1 MPYPPFIIIFLFIIF
16 VLFSAIKIIRE
27 YERAVVFRLG
37 RYVGTKGPGII
48 ILIPFIDKMEKVSL
62 RTITMDIDPQD
73 IITKDNVSVK
83 VNAVLYFRV
92 VYPEKAIIDVE
103 HYLFATNQI
112 SQTTLR
118 SIVGQSDLDELLIE
132 RDRINQKLQSIIDDH
147 TEPWGIKVSSVEVK
161 QIDLPL
167 EMQRAMARQA
177 EAERE
182 RRSKVIAAD
191 GEFQAAK
198 KLADAAAQIQDYPVA
213 LQLRYLQTLAD
224 VATEKNSTTIFPVP
238 IDLLTPFMEKGKAVT
253 AEKLADIKK
262 SLDEFEAN
270 EIKRKA
276 KKE

>member
-1 MPYPPFIIIFLFIIF
+1 MSFSPLIIIIVFVIFI
-16 VLFSAIKIIRE
+16 LFSAIKVIRE

-37 RYVGTKGPGII
+37 RYIGTKGPGLI
-48 ILIPFIDKMEKVSL
+48 ILIPFVDKMEKVTL

-73 IITKDNVSVK
+73 IITKDNVSLK

-92 VYPEKAIIDVE
+92 VYPDKAVIDVE
-103 HYLFATNQI
+103 NYLFATNQI

-132 RDRINQKLQSIIDDH
+132 RDRINQKLQIIIDDH

-182 RRSKVIAAD
+182 KRSKVIAAE
-191 GEFQAAK
+191 GEFQAAR
-198 KLADAAAQIQDYPVA
+198 KLSDAAQQIQEYPVA
-213 LQLRYLQTLAD
+213 LQLRFLQTLAD
-224 VATEKNSTTIFPVP
+224 IATEKNSTTIFPVP
-238 IDLLTPFMEKGKAVT
+238 IDLLTPFMEKGKAIT
-253 AEKLADIKK
+253 AEKIENIKK
-262 SLDEFEAN
+262 SMDEYEAN
-270 EIKRKA
+270 KES
-276 KKE
+276 KKD